1 MTDAQKDALR
11 ENLYNKSVREL
22 VEMLIVAQEEVEEA
36 KQIRR
41 RFTQIKNLLKDPE
54 ERRKQGRPKKDI
66 YVFFNNWQISNTII
80 PG

>member
-1 MTDAQKDALR
+1 MILFLIFVENITDMTDAQKDALR

-41 RFTQIKNLLKDPE
+41 RFAQIQNLLKDPDQ
-54 ERRKQGRPKKDI
+54 RSKPGRPRKDNI
-66 YVFFNNWQISNTII
+66 
-80 PG
+80 